1 MTQFVDKNK
10 NDALKGIKEGEKG
23 VTGSECHSTPGPV
36 GRGER
41 RFGPFGGLKPARSDS
56 VPPLVRW
63 IQNTKMPFA
72 FHRPVKPPPHSSS
85 SGGRRIDCMLGAAG
99 RALQRTDSSPDDAA
113 QMQKPPRERDNR

>member
-56 VPPLVRW
+56 VATVSQVDPEHKDAFCFPP
-63 IQNTKMPFA
+63 
-72 FHRPVKPPPHSSS
+72 
-85 SGGRRIDCMLGAAG
+85 SGKTSTSLLQFRRT
-99 RALQRTDSSPDDAA
+99 TD
-113 QMQKPPRERDNR
+113 